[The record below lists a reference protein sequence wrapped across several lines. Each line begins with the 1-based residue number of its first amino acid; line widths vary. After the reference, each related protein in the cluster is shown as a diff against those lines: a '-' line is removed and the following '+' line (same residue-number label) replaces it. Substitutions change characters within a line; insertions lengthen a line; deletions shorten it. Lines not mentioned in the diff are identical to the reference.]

1 VEYIGT
7 SCSTAAN
14 CVYTMKGDGTK
25 SKNGTLSPE
34 AAAKAAIRILGDGT
48 AGIVSA

>member
-1 VEYIGT
+1 
-7 SCSTAAN
+7 
-14 CVYTMKGDGTK
+14 MKGDGTK

-48 AGIVSA
+48 AGPNYNPLLYYY